1 MKLSISE
8 KKELLSISKDM
19 REVVA
24 RYIRAKDTNKPNL
37 MKIYRK
43 TIEYHRLKI
52 SKILE
57 RGKDNAR

>member
-1 MKLSISE
+1 
-8 KKELLSISKDM
+8 M